1 MQRRDLTP
9 FDGVQTQIVA
19 MERDFPTEVLIG
31 MNKDNPELHD
41 VYRLDLET
49 GELTKEVDNP
59 GFVAWLADSKL
70 VVPGAF
76 APQPDGG
83 IVAMVRDNPHPA
95 PPHPMPIPPADPPT
109 THPL

>member
-41 VYRLDLET
+41 VYRLDPET

-59 GFVAWLADSKL
+59 GFVAWLADSKP
-70 VVPGAF
+70 VVRGAF
-76 APQPDGG
+76 APHPAGG
-83 IVAMVRDNPHPA
+83 ILARLPAHPPA
-95 PPHPMPIPPADPPT
+95 PCPP
-109 THPL
+109 L